1 MLINFKEADSRARD
15 FDVLVDGTSATILE
29 RSAFTDFDG
38 QNLVMLTVN
47 VISPDMYKD
56 GLSHGE
62 LFPPYAP
69 SRFNVTIGGSSRIF
83 DFAWRQACHYP
94 TFCSRFGLIVNPDR
108 SADLK
113 SQPWN
118 CDQAACSLPEDLELP
133 RLLSSA
139 SIRVSAEGGDVI
151 MIAISNIVSDNPS
164 VRLGSQKVTS
174 VTFDWMSYTN
184 ISMVVPKLQDP
195 PCNACGRLCQ
205 CTVLLQIYDSAEY
218 DSSDSA
224 LHREVS
230 IDLHYIS
237 PILEPPVILAYS
249 FGCVV
254 KPCAGAAIYFGQS
267 VDIKVTLG
275 NFPEISRPF
284 VKCLISGPQCLGV
297 NGYVSDVFT
306 SATEG
311 SMKSISVLSSD
322 SLETKLMLTF
332 TAPSQVP
339 VDGHVTLFISHRT
352 GSKTHLYLPI
362 LRVRAPQIW
371 NIFPTAMSRYEA
383 LSRSITIKLSNW
395 VAGKTRISDTSV
407 TCQKSEFASTGA
419 ARVVSVDE
427 VRHLAELLFSFT
439 SPDRLPQC
447 EYEVALLLTDGSNT
461 WNTPLRIRV
470 NDTSA
475 IVSIA
480 PSHASMLG
488 GSGMRLVLSNFPA
501 VQSAADVQVVFIDQH
516 GTARPAAD
524 FELLW
529 SNAGDGNQPSST
541 GLLIRS
547 PSALQPG
554 MEELRVL
561 HSNGDGLRGFVKF
574 ESEPIETPDMVPIK
588 GGVPVSLNLLSFPT
602 DEAAFQVEV
611 FLGQEGLVQK
621 QRIAHTLERHNNKV
635 VIQFTAPSASRA
647 GRKDGEIRFI
657 NKSTMRLDVLW
668 RFQAFSLHYYSYPSA
683 SISPSRANT
692 QGGTIAT
699 IHVQDAFFPAS
710 QVRELPLVLFGH
722 AAARVSSM
730 SGGDVIELQIE
741 VPEYPSANL
750 IDVSVI
756 FGSLI
761 VDGLEY
767 AAATAVTKFEY
778 FVPIPRVMSVVPS
791 KWRIKGET
799 SVRLALQHFPNVQS
813 SADISVFVGDTS
825 ALVKNI
831 LFSGESETLLTID
844 VPAVGIEKQFG
855 TVSWA
860 GVTAVFPFKV
870 YDARASITC
879 QREADNL
886 GCLGAVSGGDHLVV
900 SVNLGPIRFTG
911 HLFISFGALLAP
923 DVQILETNSS
933 WTKFKVRV
941 PNAIEQIST
950 STSLDLVVINNQMDD
965 AEAKIAAASIEFKY
979 AVAPTLLRAV
989 LDPDGSG
996 VQLIF
1001 DQDTN
1006 QLNLHLNRWQ
1016 CNTLFEASTLSV
1028 FGVDPNCS
1036 WIDRKTLQV
1045 RFGLPGSQPCVEG
1058 TAILVKQ
1065 GIIKDVDELTSL
1077 QQDSKRMALLE
1088 FHPLI
1093 HLGLQVSGI
1102 MTVGPCDE
1110 AIVRASTTFWG
1121 DLVYEWS
1128 CASCDCVGLGP
1139 SPALCLELA
1148 SLTSDTLHLSSGL
1161 LPEVGEHKFRVSVS
1175 SPVGVKSAQSEF
1187 YIFRSTV
1194 PLPLLSLVGPTTT
1207 SSGKEVRISAI
1218 VGLPRGE
1225 GSWDLA
1231 SCMSDTVS
1239 QKPSFEWRQVDQGT
1253 STDGLI
1259 PESSL
1264 LRNSGFLI
1272 LKAAEVVLIPGSYK
1286 IELRLSSGTHVQSVS
1301 SEFSFT
1307 VLRSNFV
1314 AHIEG
1319 PRDRVI
1325 SHQDPFFSLTGLLS
1339 YDPDPSAAASSY
1351 KWSCR
1356 DEWGF
1361 ECRHKDTR
1369 KPIVL
1374 ATTPTIPV
1382 LAGILEAGKSF
1393 SFALEVSNDS
1403 RMSTDTVSVTVV
1415 SHYVLRLEIN
1425 SPGTKVL
1432 NGQFWINA
1440 DQRIILRANCTWCSS
1455 VLWSVDGQLI
1465 PGDLGAA
1472 KSLAVRGH
1480 DLLHGKTYEYSIT
1493 SFAPAP
1499 VGFVCIGDG
1508 GQCKGSASIHIRVNP
1523 PPTSGKCILSIPN
1536 GAPTEMDVFFVRCSG
1551 FCDAH
1556 QPLRYTFGYLVG
1568 SSQFLT
1574 SSSELSSASIYLPA
1588 ATNVLVFAIVQDSL
1602 GSSRRF
1608 EIQSVTVYPSILG
1621 AMSTISIMKTLVMLG
1636 RSEFHSFATMLSMK
1650 LERQAQ
1656 ERRRQSSDAQKA
1668 VRSST
1673 RASLEEEDTMIRN
1686 NLIFMLADAF
1696 SSKPPTTENALETI
1710 EPLAAL
1716 IKDSNVDTDAALLG
1730 ASVFVSASEILRNE
1744 LRSLT
1749 GDGSNVVNSQRML
1762 TCAARLT
1769 SNIRLLLPGSATEE
1783 LIERQMRPTLD
1794 VAADLSMLDAVVGEQ
1809 SMMCSSAT
1817 NSWCTQ
1823 PLSHTAG
1830 AIRTISAALVATALA
1845 SFHFHGPEGMMNTT
1859 FPNDPLYALADGTL
1873 VAESSKMVLHNQ
1885 LWQDVSWGVLHN
1897 APGARLEPLSES

>member
-1 MLINFKEADSRARD
+1 MLINFKEADSQARD

-38 QNLVMLTVN
+38 QNLVMLKVN
-47 VISPDMYKD
+47 VISPDMHKD
-56 GLSHGE
+56 GPS

-69 SRFNVTIGGSSRIF
+69 SRFNVTIGGLSRVF
-83 DFAWRQACHYP
+83 NFAWRQACHYP

-108 SADLK
+108 SADVG

-139 SIRVSAEGGDVI
+139 SMRVSTEGGDVI
-151 MIAISNIVSDNPS
+151 MIALSNIVSDNPL
-164 VRLGSQKVTS
+164 VRLGSHKMTS
-174 VTFDWMSYTN
+174 VTFNWMAYTN
-184 ISMVVPKLQDP
+184 ISISVPELQDP
-195 PCNACGRLCQ
+195 PCNACGRLCK
-205 CTVLLQIYDSAEY
+205 CTVLLQIFDSAEY
-218 DSSDSA
+218 DSSESA
-224 LHREVS
+224 LDRKVS
-230 IDLHYIS
+230 VELHYIS
-237 PILEPPVILAYS
+237 PIIGPPVLLGYS

-254 KPCAGAAIYFGQS
+254 KPCAGGTIYAGQS

-297 NGYVSDVFT
+297 NGYVSDVLT
-306 SATEG
+306 SVTVG

-322 SLETKLMLTF
+322 SLETKLILTF

-339 VDGHVTLFISHRT
+339 VDGYVTLFIFQHTS
-352 GSKTHLYLPI
+352 SKTHLYLPV
-362 LRVRAPQIW
+362 LRVRAPQIS
-371 NIFPTAMSRYEA
+371 NVFPTAMSRYEA
-383 LSRSITIKLSNW
+383 LSRSITIKVLNW

-407 TCQKSEFASTGA
+407 TCPESKCATTGT
-419 ARVVSVDE
+419 ARVVSVDA
-427 VRHLAELLFSFT
+427 VRHLAELWFSFT

-447 EYEVALLLTDGSNT
+447 EYEVALLLADDSDA
-461 WNTPLRIRV
+461 WNTPLRISV

-488 GSGMRLVLSNFPA
+488 GSGMHLVLSNFPA
-501 VQSAADVQVVFIDQH
+501 VHSAADVQVVFIDQH

-524 FELLW
+524 VALLW
-529 SNAGDGNQPSST
+529 SSAGDRNQSWST

-547 PSALQPG
+547 PSALRPG
-554 MEELRVL
+554 MEELKVL
-561 HSNGDGLRGFVKF
+561 HSNGDCLRGFVQF

-588 GGVPVSLNLLSFPT
+588 GGVPVSLNLLSFPA

-611 FLGQEGLVQK
+611 FLAQEGLVQK
-621 QRIAHTLERHNNKV
+621 QLVAHTLERHNNKV

-647 GRKDGEIRFI
+647 GRKDGEIGFV
-657 NKSTMRLDVLW
+657 NKSTMRQDLLW

-699 IHVQDAFFPAS
+699 IRVQDAFFPAW
-710 QVRELPLVLFGH
+710 QVRELPLVLFDH

-730 SGGDVIELQIE
+730 LGGDVIELQIE

-750 IDVSVI
+750 IGVSVI
-756 FGSLI
+756 FGSMI

-767 AAATAVTKFEY
+767 AAATAVTSFEY
-778 FVPIPRVMSVVPS
+778 FAPIPRVMSVVPS
-791 KWRIKGET
+791 KWKVKGET
-799 SVRLALQHFPNVQS
+799 SVRLALKHFPNVQS
-813 SADISVFVGDTS
+813 SADISVIVGDTS

-844 VPAVGIEKQFG
+844 VPAVGIENQFG

-870 YDARASITC
+870 YDTRASITC

-900 SVNLGPIRFTG
+900 SINLGPITFTG
-911 HLFISFGALLAP
+911 HLFISFGALSAP

-933 WTKFKVRV
+933 STKLRVRV
-941 PNAIEQIST
+941 PNAVEQIST
-950 STSLDLVVINNQMDD
+950 TTSLDLVVINNQIDD
-965 AEAKIAAASIEFKY
+965 VQAKIAAAVIEFKY
-979 AVAPTLLRAV
+979 AVAPSLLRAV

-996 VQLIF
+996 VQLLF

-1006 QLNLHLNRWQ
+1006 QLNLHLRSWQ
-1016 CNTLFEASTLSV
+1016 CNALFEASTLSV
-1028 FGVDPNCS
+1028 FGVDPKCS

-1045 RFGLPGSQPCVEG
+1045 RFGFPGSQPCLEG

-1065 GIIKDVDELTSL
+1065 GIIKDVDDLTPL

-1102 MTVGPCDE
+1102 MTVGPCDD
-1110 AIVRASTTFWG
+1110 AIVRALTTFWG

-1128 CASCDCVGLGP
+1128 CASCDCFGVGP
-1139 SPALCLELA
+1139 SLALCLELA
-1148 SLTSDTLHLSSGL
+1148 SLTSDTLHLPSRL
-1161 LPEVGEHKFRVSVS
+1161 LPEAGEHKFRLSVS
-1175 SPVGVKSAQSEF
+1175 SPVGITSAQIEF
-1187 YIFRSTV
+1187 SIFRSTV

-1207 SSGKEVRISAI
+1207 SSGKDFRISAI

-1231 SCMSDTVS
+1231 SCMSDTAS
-1239 QKPSFEWRQVDQGT
+1239 QKLSFEWRQVDQGN
-1253 STDGLI
+1253 TDRLI
-1259 PESSL
+1259 PERSL
-1264 LRNSGFLI
+1264 LQNSGFLI
-1272 LKAAEVVLIPGSYK
+1272 LKAAEVALIPGSYK
-1286 IELRLSSGTHVQSVS
+1286 IELRLSSGTHAQSVS

-1307 VLRSNFV
+1307 VLRSNLV

-1319 PRDRVI
+1319 PRHRVI
-1325 SHQDPFFSLTGLLS
+1325 SHQDPFFSLNGLLS
-1339 YDPDPSAAASSY
+1339 YDPDPSAAPLSY

-1356 DEWGF
+1356 DELGF

-1382 LAGILEAGKSF
+1382 LAGTLGAGKSF
-1393 SFALEVSNDS
+1393 SFAVEVSKDS
-1403 RMSTDTVSVTVV
+1403 RMSTDSVSVTVV
-1415 SHYVLRLEIN
+1415 SHYVLRLAID
-1425 SPGTKVL
+1425 SPGAKVL
-1432 NGQFWINA
+1432 NNQFWINA
-1440 DQRIILRANCTWCSS
+1440 DQRIILRANCTSCSR
-1455 VLWSVDGQLI
+1455 VLWSVDGQTI

-1472 KSLAVRGH
+1472 KSLAIRGR
-1480 DLLHGKTYEYSIT
+1480 DLLPGKTYEYSIT

-1499 VGFVCIGDG
+1499 VGFTCVGDG
-1508 GQCKGSASIHIRVNP
+1508 GHCRGSASIHIRVNP
-1523 PPTSGKCILSIPN
+1523 PPTSGQCIVSIPN
-1536 GAPTEMDVFFVRCSG
+1536 GAPTEMDVFFGRCSG
-1551 FCDAH
+1551 FCDEH
-1556 QPLRYTFGYLVG
+1556 QPLRYTFGYLIG

-1574 SSSELSSASIYLPA
+1574 SSSELSSASMYLPA
-1588 ATNVLVFAIVQDSL
+1588 AKNVLVFAIVQDSL

-1608 EIQSVTVYPSILG
+1608 EIQSITAYPSTLG
-1621 AMSTISIMKTLVMLG
+1621 AVSTISIMKTLVMLG
-1636 RSEFHSFATMLSMK
+1636 RSEFHSFAIMLSLK
-1650 LERQAQ
+1650 LDRLAQ
-1656 ERRRQSSDAQKA
+1656 ERRRQSSGAQNA
-1668 VRSST
+1668 VRST
-1673 RASLEEEDTMIRN
+1673 RASLEEEETMIRN
-1686 NLIFMLADAF
+1686 NLIFMLADVF
-1696 SSKPPTTENALETI
+1696 SSESPTTENALQTI
-1710 EPLAAL
+1710 GPLAAL
-1716 IKDSNVDTDAALLG
+1716 IKDSNVGADAALLG

-1744 LRSLT
+1744 LPSLA
-1749 GDGSNVVNSQRML
+1749 GDSSNAENSQRMV

-1769 SNIRLLLPGSATEE
+1769 SNIRLLLPGTATEE

-1794 VAADLSMLDAVVGEQ
+1794 VAADLAMLDAVVGEQ

-1817 NSWCTQ
+1817 NSWCMQ
-1823 PLSHTAG
+1823 PLSQTAG
-1830 AIRTISAALVATALA
+1830 AIRTTSAALSATALA
-1845 SFHFHGPEGMMNTT
+1845 SFQFHGPAGMMNITL
-1859 FPNDPLYALADGTL
+1859 PNGALYALADGTL